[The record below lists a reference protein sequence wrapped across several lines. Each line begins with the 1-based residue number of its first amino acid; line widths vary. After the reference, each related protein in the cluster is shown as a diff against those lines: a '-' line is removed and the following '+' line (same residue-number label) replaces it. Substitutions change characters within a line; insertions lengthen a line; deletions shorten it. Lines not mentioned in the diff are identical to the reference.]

1 MEIPFQKLEN
11 SRSSNSPKSS
21 PTSLH
26 DSFLSPSKKDE
37 VKIKEDLKMVGA
49 RRDRSKEFRRDDEI
63 CMSGFGFMDACTRV
77 ITELAVGS

>member
-1 MEIPFQKLEN
+1 
-11 SRSSNSPKSS
+11 
-21 PTSLH
+21 
-26 DSFLSPSKKDE
+26 
-37 VKIKEDLKMVGA
+37 MVGA